1 MNKVNNHKNQ
11 QRGKKKVETID
22 LQCFSLQELLDK
34 AILAYQENDSSSQD
48 RWNTMLAKSGTKK
61 DKISAAGVLIL

>member
-1 MNKVNNHKNQ
+1 VK
-11 QRGKKKVETID
+11 D
-22 LQCFSLQELLDK
+22 
-34 AILAYQENDSSSQD
+34 AASQD